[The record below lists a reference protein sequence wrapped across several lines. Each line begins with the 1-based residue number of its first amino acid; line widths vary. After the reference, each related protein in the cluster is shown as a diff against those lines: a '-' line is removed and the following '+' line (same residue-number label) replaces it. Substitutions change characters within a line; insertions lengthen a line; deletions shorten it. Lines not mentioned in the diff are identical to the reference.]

1 MTLVYD
7 VFTQEIRMA
16 HIKITIGALTLEYD
30 GDQDFIENGLITL
43 LNEVV
48 EKADHA
54 APTPTRTE
62 KSESTNSAAPL
73 STNTIAQIIGVKT
86 GSDLALAAVARMNI
100 VQNKPSSTRQEILD
114 EMREATSYFKDTFVS
129 NLSAY
134 LETLV
139 KNRRVNLVARQT
151 YALTAA
157 ERARLQGLVSAS
169 EA

>member
-1 MTLVYD
+1 
-7 VFTQEIRMA
+7 MA
-16 HIKITIGALTLEYD
+16 NIKITIGALALEYD
-30 GDQDFIENGLITL
+30 GDQDFIENGLTKL
-43 LNEVV
+43 LNDVV
-48 EKADHA
+48 EKAGNV
-54 APTPTRTE
+54 APSPIHTE
-62 KSESTNSAAPL
+62 MAGSANPSTSL

-100 VQNKPSSTRQEILD
+100 IQNKPSSTRQEILD

-157 ERARLQGLVSAS
+157 ERARLQGLLSAS
-169 EA
+169 DA